1 MRFLPSLS
9 EKVKSSLQHLA
20 PLSTS
25 VKKMSD
31 EIKEKEDEARRAVV
45 KRDQYKK
52 IYEELHAKYT
62 EMQASIKGIADM
74 TTSENIPSEDVDQ
87 GPTVRALRAQLM
99 DIRAQST
106 EKVAHERHRH

>member
-62 EMQASIKGIADM
+62 EM
-74 TTSENIPSEDVDQ
+74 
-87 GPTVRALRAQLM
+87 
-99 DIRAQST
+99 
-106 EKVAHERHRH
+106 